1 MYNDFRYCIKCGAME
16 CFIDGKCSICG
27 SPSAESKTKEAKT
40 ASVSTPN
47 QKGAQSISNRIDS
60 PQIWMYIASVLI
72 PVLQWILVGVYVSKN
87 DMSNAFKLFIT
98 PLVVQIVAIIIFV
111 MVRNM

>member
-1 MYNDFRYCIKCGAME
+1 
-16 CFIDGKCSICG
+16 
-27 SPSAESKTKEAKT
+27 
-40 ASVSTPN
+40 
-47 QKGAQSISNRIDS
+47 
-60 PQIWMYIASVLI
+60 MYIASVLI

-98 PLVVQIVAIIIFV
+98 PLVAQIVAIIIFV